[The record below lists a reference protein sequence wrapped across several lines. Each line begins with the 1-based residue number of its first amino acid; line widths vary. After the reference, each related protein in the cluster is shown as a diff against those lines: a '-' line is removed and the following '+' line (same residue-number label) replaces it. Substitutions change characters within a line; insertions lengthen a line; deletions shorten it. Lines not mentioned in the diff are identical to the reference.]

1 ADETRNLKLE
11 TGIQGGQILVSFE
24 TLVAAGPGYAGLTR
38 HYQLQRCSSPAAG
51 DWAPVAG
58 YEDIAATGSAVTYL
72 EGSPGAGVCYR
83 ARVWLA
89 D

>member
-38 HYQLQRCSSPAAG
+38 HYQLQCCTSPAAA
-51 DWAPVAG
+51 DWTPVPG
-58 YEDIAATGSAVTYL
+58 YEDIAATGNPITCEATASGPAL
-72 EGSPGAGVCYR
+72 CYR
-83 ARVWLA
+83 TRVWLA